1 MTNRLQLF
9 TESVSHLGIAKPEL
23 EALTE
28 LVKACLESAV
38 SDMDDGFD
46 PDNPEYDSELNII
59 DNSTATDEEEEQ
71 LPDADSD
78 FDTLSKKENRD
89 MNELLRYRQEEVN
102 TPEVHV
108 HESTVGTKLAETY
121 IKVAPKL
128 LDIGKCT
135 PDEIENLSAFITWLC
150 NKFNSFNQSEY
161 MANLAT
167 KLNKGEQDYNEEQM
181 DKVVGLLNIGPAVVQ
196 LLNEI
201 NNTENAF
208 HDNLVS
214 ASLTNSK
221 DVFAVAPQ
229 INTFVADMFQGF
241 EEGNAVD
248 TREDPDI
255 LYDDTGFI
263 DIPEEEDEPT
273 DEEATE
279 ETSTGETSTGET
291 STEGE
296 TATLDDNATNP
307 EEESDTGFPA
317 DTSVETVEK
326 AVNDFIELIPTIDLN
341 DEEAEAFAHAGGK
354 NKAKE
359 VADRR
364 AELKKQNSG
373 NVIESG
379 RRRSNPWANR
389 R

>member
-46 PDNPEYDSELNII
+46 PDNPEYDSELNLI
-59 DNSTATDEEEEQ
+59 DNSTATEEEEEQ

-108 HESTVGTKLAETY
+108 HESTVGTTLAETY

-150 NKFNSFNQSEY
+150 NKFNSFDQKKY
-161 MANLAT
+161 MASVAT
-167 KLNKGEQDYNEEQM
+167 KLDNGEQDYNEEQM

-214 ASLTNSK
+214 ASLTNTK

-241 EEGNAVD
+241 EDGNAED

-279 ETSTGETSTGET
+279 ETSTEET

-296 TATLDDNATNP
+296 TATLNDNATNP

-317 DTSVETVEK
+317 DTSIETVEK

-341 DEEAEAFAHAGGK
+341 DEETEAFANAGGK
-354 NKAKE
+354 NKAKA